1 MNTALIASAALLG
14 LAGTP
19 HCAAMCAAP
28 CAAVVGLRR
37 SGLWTFLLARAA
49 GYATAG
55 ALAAGSVEAL
65 SSGSQWSPALRPL
78 WAALHLAVMVLGLWM
93 LWQGRQPGW
102 MSAIGRSAVM
112 PAADSAVDLVTGR
125 AAGIATGGWQPLRGP
140 LRAAAAGGLW
150 VAWPCG
156 LLQSALIVASLA
168 GSAPGG
174 AAAMAAFALASSAG
188 LVAAPW
194 VWRWLLR
201 GPAGRGLVQGPA
213 GSGTALVR
221 VAGALLVL
229 GSGFA
234 LGHGVWHRVA
244 VYCGLA

>member
-28 CAAVVGLRR
+28 CAAVTGPRR
-37 SGLWTFLLARAA
+37 SGLWAFLLARTVGYAAA
-49 GYATAG
+49 GAV
-55 ALAAGSVEAL
+55 AAGSVDAL
-65 SSGSQWSPALRPL
+65 AGWSQWSPALRPL
-78 WAALHLAVMVLGLWM
+78 WAALHLAIMVLGLWM
-93 LWQGRQPGW
+93 LWRGRQPGW
-102 MSAIGRSAVM
+102 MSAIGRSAAM
-112 PAADSAVDLVTGR
+112 PAAGN
-125 AAGIATGGWQPLRGP
+125 AASGWQPVRGP

-168 GSAPGG
+168 GSAVGG
-174 AAAMAAFALASSAG
+174 AAAMASFALASSAG

-194 VWRWLLR
+194 VWRWLQR
-201 GPAGRGLVQGPA
+201 A
-213 GSGTALVR
+213 GSPTQADTGTALVR
-221 VAGALLVL
+221 AAGALLVL

-234 LGHGVWHRVA
+234 LGHGVWHQVA
-244 VYCGLA
+244 AYCGLA

>member
-28 CAAVVGLRR
+28 CAAVSGPQR
-37 SGLWTFLLARAA
+37 SGLWAFLQARTVGYAAA
-49 GYATAG
+49 GAV
-55 ALAAGSVEAL
+55 AAGSVDAL
-65 SSGSQWSPALRPL
+65 AGWSQWSPALRPL
-78 WAALHLAVMVLGLWM
+78 WAALHLAIMMLGLWM

-102 MSAIGRSAVM
+102 MSAIGRSAAM
-112 PAADSAVDLVTGR
+112 PAAST
-125 AAGIATGGWQPLRGP
+125 AAGGWQPVRGP

-168 GSAPGG
+168 GSAVGG
-174 AAAMAAFALASSAG
+174 AAAMASFALASSAG

-194 VWRWLLR
+194 VWRWLQR
-201 GPAGRGLVQGPA
+201 A
-213 GSGTALVR
+213 GSPMQADTGTVLLRA
-221 VAGALLVL
+221 AGALLVL

-234 LGHGVWHRVA
+234 LGHGVWHQVA
-244 VYCGLA
+244 IYCGLA